1 MPLRLKAGTRH
12 AALAAL
18 IARLSAC
25 LLSRWRSHWF
35 REAQKK
41 MSALASQRKMPNFG
55 RNWQP
60 MPAQRKE
67 LEAMAFGEVK
77 AKSFQFS
84 KP

>member
-1 MPLRLKAGTRH
+1 
-12 AALAAL
+12 
-18 IARLSAC
+18 
-25 LLSRWRSHWF
+25 
-35 REAQKK
+35 